1 MTNGKYFIT
10 ADHIPLMR
18 YVLDTSALLSGR
30 DFLIEHE
37 WYTSPK
43 VVDEIKHG
51 RMHRKLNYLLEV
63 SLKVLMP
70 KNESI
75 QLIKKGAERTGDIGR
90 LSSADIE
97 ILALAKEMNA
107 TLLTDDYSIQ
117 NLAEEL
123 NIDYKGIDMEEIK
136 KKIYWRYRCK
146 GCGKYWEELHKT
158 CPICGSRL
166 RTVR

>member
-1 MTNGKYFIT
+1 MTNKKYFIT

-30 DFLIEHE
+30 DFLKEHE
-37 WYTSPK
+37 LYTSPK
-43 VVDEIKHG
+43 VIHEIKRG
-51 RMHRKLNYLLEV
+51 RMRRKLNYLLEV

-75 QLIKKGAERTGDIGR
+75 QIIKKGAEKTGDIGR
-90 LSSADIE
+90 LSPADIE

-117 NLAEEL
+117 NLAKEL
-123 NIDYKGIDMEEIK
+123 KINYKGIDIKEIE
-136 KKIYWRYRCK
+136 KKIYWKYRCK
-146 GCGKYWEELHKT
+146 GCGKYWNELYRS
-158 CPICGSRL
+158 CPICGSKV

>member
-1 MTNGKYFIT
+1 
-10 ADHIPLMR
+10 
-18 YVLDTSALLSGR
+18 
-30 DFLIEHE
+30 
-37 WYTSPK
+37 
-43 VVDEIKHG
+43 
-51 RMHRKLNYLLEV
+51 
-63 SLKVLMP
+63 MP

-75 QLIKKGAERTGDIGR
+75 QLIKKGAEKTGDIGR
-90 LSSADIE
+90 LSPADIE

-123 NIDYKGIDMEEIK
+123 NIDYKGIDIEEIK
-136 KKIYWRYRCK
+136 KKIYWRYRCR

-158 CPICGSRL
+158 CPICGSGL

>member
-1 MTNGKYFIT
+1 MTNKKYFIT
-10 ADHIPLMR
+10 ADHIPSMK

-30 DFLIEHE
+30 DFLMEHE
-37 WYTSPK
+37 LYTSPK
-43 VVDEIKHG
+43 VIHEIKRG
-51 RMHRKLNYLLEV
+51 RMRRKLNYLLEV

-70 KNESI
+70 TDESI
-75 QLIKKGAERTGDIGR
+75 RLIKKGAKKTGDIGR

-107 TLLTDDYSIQ
+107 ILLTDDYSIQ

-123 NIDYKGIDMEEIK
+123 KINYKGFDVKEIE

-146 GCGKYWEELHKT
+146 GCGKYWEKLHKT
-158 CPICGSRL
+158 CPICGSGL